1 MVNIYSKDGKQS
13 DTNSEISSEYSES
26 ESKEGHSH
34 QADSHDEPHSEVDS
48 KTESGSE
55 FNSEHSESDK
65 SEVDESSNEFESF
78 KQKIADLEDAVL
90 REKAENQNTRKRLHR
105 EIEAARDSGV
115 ERLIKE
121 FLPIKDSLD
130 LGLANLDNATELE
143 SVKTGIELTL
153 KMVDDFLGKL
163 EISKID
169 PKNEPFNPE
178 EHQAMSVE
186 TTDLQPPNTVLKVFQ
201 VGYKLRNRLI
211 RPAMVV
217 VSATEKVE

>member
-13 DTNSEISSEYSES
+13 DANSEISSEYSES
-26 ESKEGHSH
+26 EGKENHSH
-34 QADSHDEPHSEVDS
+34 QADSHDEPHNEVDPQ
-48 KTESGSE
+48 TESGSE
-55 FNSEHSESDK
+55 FSSEHSESDK
-65 SEVDESSNEFESF
+65 SEVNESSDEFQSLQ
-78 KQKIADLEDAVL
+78 QKIADLEDAVL

-115 ERLIKE
+115 EKLIRE
-121 FLPIKDSLD
+121 FLPVKDSLD

-153 KMVDDFLGKL
+153 KMTDDFLGKL

-201 VGYKLRNRLI
+201 VGYKLKNRLI

-217 VSATEKVE
+217 VSAKEKN

>member
-13 DTNSEISSEYSES
+13 DTNSEISSEYSQS

-34 QADSHDEPHSEVDS
+34 QADSQDEPHCEVDS

-121 FLPIKDSLD
+121 FLPVKDSLD

>member
-13 DTNSEISSEYSES
+13 DENSEVSSEYSES
-26 ESKEGHSH
+26 EGKENQSH
-34 QADSHDEPHSEVDS
+34 QADSHDELHNEVDS
-48 KTESGSE
+48 QTDSGSE
-55 FNSEHSESDK
+55 FSSEHSESDK
-65 SEVDESSNEFESF
+65 SEVNESSDELESF

-115 ERLIKE
+115 ERLIRE
-121 FLPIKDSLD
+121 FLPVKDSLD

-186 TTDLQPPNTVLKVFQ
+186 TTDLHPPNTVLKVFQ
-201 VGYKLRNRLI
+201 VGYKLKNRLI

-217 VSATEKVE
+217 VSAREKN

>member
-1 MVNIYSKDGKQS
+1 VVNIYSKDGKQS
-13 DTNSEISSEYSES
+13 DANSEISSEYSES
-26 ESKEGHSH
+26 EGKENNSH
-34 QADSHDEPHSEVDS
+34 QADSHVEPHNEVDPQ
-48 KTESGSE
+48 TESGSE
-55 FNSEHSESDK
+55 FSSEHSESDK
-65 SEVDESSNEFESF
+65 SEVNESSDEFQSLQ
-78 KQKIADLEDAVL
+78 QKIADLEDAVL

-115 ERLIKE
+115 EKLIRE
-121 FLPIKDSLD
+121 FLPVKDSLD

-153 KMVDDFLGKL
+153 KMTDDFLGKL

-201 VGYKLRNRLI
+201 VGYKLKNRLI

-217 VSATEKVE
+217 VSAKEKN

>member
-13 DTNSEISSEYSES
+13 NADSEINPECSESGDRENHSHEADFHDGPYDDVDSQTESRGEFSSE
-26 ESKEGHSH
+26 H
-34 QADSHDEPHSEVDS
+34 P
-48 KTESGSE
+48 
-55 FNSEHSESDK
+55 ESDK
-65 SEVDESSNEFESF
+65 SEANKSSDELEFL

-90 REKAENQNTRKRLHR
+90 REKAENQNTRKRLHK

-115 ERLIKE
+115 EKLIRE
-121 FLPIKDSLD
+121 FLPVKDSLD
-130 LGLANLDNATELE
+130 LGLANLDNAIELE
-143 SVKTGIELTL
+143 PVKTGIELTL
-153 KMVDDFLGKL
+153 KMIDDFLSKL

-169 PKNEPFNPE
+169 PKNESFNPE

-217 VSATEKVE
+217 VSAKEKN